1 MSDLH
6 DGLWPED
13 VDDVMETDYAL
24 VRFGLRMRTHGD

>member
-13 VDDVMETDYAL
+13 VDDVTETDDAIVFL
-24 VRFGLRMRTHGD
+24 CLP